1 MPTTVENFENSF
13 GSRFFRR
20 PNGMVHEDSDDD
32 SAIHEKSPLRPT
44 GTFERIKI
52 EFRSGEVPVPDQKST
67 NGVASRG
74 GNHVPYAS
82 RADRRSLLLIW
93 VTIFTLVLMVGF
105 MKFGPG
111 SKYSITR
118 ALNQMPTQADATVDE
133 GVVKTQ
139 SPAMKMKD
147 VQNAQDQ
154 PSDEGETS
162 DGDNQELQI
171 STKDQQSSMDEK
183 LVQARASKQQKPVK
197 QPDQKG
203 LSLPGDSPSWREPAK
218 FGAASLPSRIYDNM
232 GYPEASV
239 SAKQDSASGK

>member
-13 GSRFFRR
+13 GNRLFRR
-20 PNGMVHEDSDDD
+20 PNGTVHEDSDDD

-74 GNHVPYAS
+74 GYHVPYAS
-82 RADRRSLLLIW
+82 RADRRSLMLIW
-93 VTIFTLVLMVGF
+93 VTIFSLVLMVGF
-105 MKFGPG
+105 IKFGPG
-111 SKYSITR
+111 SKYSLRR
-118 ALNQMPTQADATVDE
+118 ALNQMPTQPDATAD

-154 PSDEGETS
+154 QSDNEETS
-162 DGDNQELQI
+162 EGDNQELQV

-183 LVQARASKQQKPVK
+183 FAQMRALKQQKPVK
-197 QPDQKG
+197 QPDEKG

-218 FGAASLPSRIYDNM
+218 FGAAGLPSRIYDNM
-232 GYPEASV
+232 GYPEAAV

>member
-13 GSRFFRR
+13 GNRFFRR
-20 PNGMVHEDSDDD
+20 PKAMVRQESDDD
-32 SAIHEKSPLRPT
+32 SALHEKSPLRPT

-105 MKFGPG
+105 IKFGPG
-111 SKYSITR
+111 SKYSLRR
-118 ALNQMPTQADATVDE
+118 ALNQMPIPPDVTVDD

-139 SPAMKMKD
+139 SPEMKKQVGT
-147 VQNAQDQ
+147 VQKQQ
-154 PSDEGETS
+154 SDEEETS
-162 DGDNQELQI
+162 ENENQELQI

-183 LVQARASKQQKPVK
+183 LAQAKASKQQKPVK
-197 QPDQKG
+197 QPDQKV

-239 SAKQDSASGK
+239 SAKQDSASGN